1 MTDKLPPQLLALFAP
16 RPPLR
21 YALPADTAPEKRKT
35 ATVSGIARF
44 LPLIT
49 QHDQDYTPTDT
60 AEQAKEKRR
69 AAKAARVQKQL
80 HEGIENY
87 NPAGDQQARGDP
99 YCTLFVSR
107 LSYDTTEHDL
117 EKEFSK
123 FGPVERVHTLILLL
137 VLANELDSYREEQGE

>member
-21 YALPADTAPEKRKT
+21 YVLPPDTAPEKRKT
-35 ATVSGIARF
+35 PAVSGIAQF
-44 LPLIT
+44 LPQIA

-69 AAKAARVQKQL
+69 AAKAARVQKL
-80 HEGIENY
+80 LRDGIENY
-87 NPAGDQQARGDP
+87 NPADDQQARGDP

-117 EKEFSK
+117 EKEFSR
-123 FGPVERVHTLILLL
+123 FGPVERVLYSFEHVLIK
-137 VLANELDSYREEQGE
+137 